1 MTFRSTVAAA
11 MDQKLP
17 DDQGGGDIIALL
29 EQVAQ
34 NHEDREQQHGF
45 GNGAFCQIS
54 IYRVP
59 PRCRPA
65 CVIGRGCRESFS
77 WHMRTIFP

>member
-29 EQVAQ
+29 EQVA
-34 NHEDREQQHGF
+34 
-45 GNGAFCQIS
+45 
-54 IYRVP
+54 
-59 PRCRPA
+59 
-65 CVIGRGCRESFS
+65 
-77 WHMRTIFP
+77 